1 MQVTC
6 TIETPAVWRIA
17 LAPSEDGGQTLI
29 DGDGLARLSA
39 VLEEADSSS
48 RCRVLVLE
56 GQVGSFCQGM
66 DLAFMTAQ
74 ASEDRLPATQ
84 AFARCLGRLRG
95 GRQVVVAAVD
105 GAAMGGGV
113 GLAAAAD
120 VLLCTE
126 GSTFGLPELSL
137 GLLPA
142 VVLPMLLQRMPA
154 QKARWL
160 SLCGTVGARRALDL
174 GLADQVVG
182 DAERLGRALRETVKQ
197 ALRCRPQSVAG
208 LKWQMDQ
215 VQDMAMAE
223 ALEAGAQLTAELL
236 DDTYGMAAL
245 EAFLDGEPLPWFERY
260 KPGRSI

>member
-6 TIETPAVWRIA
+6 SIETPAVWRIT

-29 DGDGLARLSA
+29 DGEGMARLSA

-56 GQVGSFCQGM
+56 GTVGAFCLGM
-66 DLAFMTAQ
+66 DLSYMTALAPQ
-74 ASEDRLPATQ
+74 DRLPATVS
-84 AFARCLGRLRG
+84 FARFLGRLRG

-105 GAAMGGGV
+105 GATAGGGV

-120 VLLCTE
+120 ILLCTE

-142 VVLPMLLQRMPA
+142 VVLPVLLQHMPP

-160 SLCGTVGARRALDL
+160 ALSGTIGARRALDL
-174 GLADQVVG
+174 GLVDQVVG
-182 DAERLGRALRETVKQ
+182 DADRLGRALRKNIKQ

-208 LKWQMDQ
+208 LKWHMDQ
-215 VQDMAMAE
+215 VAAMALPD
-223 ALEAGAQLTAELL
+223 ALEAGAQVTAELFE
-236 DDTYGMAAL
+236 DAYGMSAL
-245 EAFLDGEPLPWFERY
+245 EAFWEGDPLPWFERY
-260 KPGRSI
+260 KPGKSK

>member
-6 TIETPAVWRIA
+6 TIETPAVWRIC
-17 LAPSEDGGQTLI
+17 LAPTEQGGQTLI
-29 DGDGLARLSA
+29 DGDGMARLSA

-56 GQVGSFCQGM
+56 GQAGSFCQGM
-66 DLAFMTAQ
+66 DLAFMTSR
-74 ASEDRLPATQ
+74 ASEERLSATVL
-84 AFARCLGRLRG
+84 FARCLGRLRG

-105 GAAMGGGV
+105 GTAMGGGV
-113 GLAAAAD
+113 GLVAAAD
-120 VLLCTE
+120 VVLCTE

-142 VVLPMLLQRMPA
+142 MVLPVLLERMQP

-160 SLCGTVGARRALDL
+160 ALCGTVNARRALDL
-174 GLADQVVG
+174 GLADEVVG
-182 DAERLGRALRETVKQ
+182 DSELLGRALRKTIKQ

-208 LKWQMDQ
+208 LKWHMDQ
-215 VQDMAMAE
+215 IMGMTETE

-236 DDTYGMAAL
+236 NDSYGMAAL

-260 KPGRSI
+260 KPGKRS

>member
-1 MQVTC
+1 MHVTC
-6 TIETPAVWRIA
+6 NIETPAVWRIA
-17 LAPSEDGGQTLI
+17 LAPTVPGGQTLI

-39 VLEEADSSS
+39 VLEEADGSS

-56 GQVGSFCQGM
+56 GQAGSFCQGM
-66 DLAFMTAQ
+66 DLAYMTAQ
-74 ASEDRLPATQ
+74 PPRERLPATVS
-84 AFARCLGRLRG
+84 FARCLGRLRG

-105 GAAMGGGV
+105 GTVMGGGV

-126 GSTFGLPELSL
+126 GSTFGLPEVSL

-154 QKARWL
+154 QSARWL
-160 SLCGTVGARRALDL
+160 SLFGTVGSGKALEL
-174 GLADQVVG
+174 GLVDQVLD
-182 DAERLGRALRETVKQ
+182 DADALGRATRRTIKQ
-197 ALRCRPQSVAG
+197 ALRCRPRSVSG
-208 LKWQMDQ
+208 LKCHMDR
-215 VQDMAMAE
+215 VQGMALPE

-236 DDTYGMAAL
+236 DDARGMAAL

-260 KPGRSI
+260 KPGKRS